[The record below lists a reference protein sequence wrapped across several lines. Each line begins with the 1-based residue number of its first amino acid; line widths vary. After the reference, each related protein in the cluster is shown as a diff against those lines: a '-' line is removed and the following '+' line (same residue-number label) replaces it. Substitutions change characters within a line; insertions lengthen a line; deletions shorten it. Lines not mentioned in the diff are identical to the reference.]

1 MILPVTLVIAA
12 AAGLINLWL
21 ALRTA
26 QIRRAGGVELGD
38 GGNQALL
45 CRMRAH
51 ANFTEYAPTIVILL
65 GLIELAHGASLWLW
79 LAGIV
84 FILGRLMH
92 PFGLQRPGANLLR
105 AGGIGLT
112 WLVLL
117 GLSIWAAVIGYSVAT
132 AAPAARPVII
142 GAPGAA

>member
-1 MILPVTLVIAA
+1 MILPITLVSAA
-12 AAGLINLWL
+12 ASGLINLWL

-26 QIRRAGGVELGD
+26 QVRRAGRVELGD

-51 ANFTEYAPTIVILL
+51 ANFTEYAPTVVILMA
-65 GLIELAHGASLWLW
+65 LIELAHGPSTWLW
-79 LAGIV
+79 VAGIA
-84 FILGRLMH
+84 FILGRLLH
-92 PFGLQRPGANLLR
+92 PFGLERSGANLFR

-117 GLSIWAAVIGYSVAT
+117 GLSIWAAVIGYSVTTAT
-132 AAPAARPVII
+132 PPAKPVII
-142 GAPGAA
+142 GGQGAA